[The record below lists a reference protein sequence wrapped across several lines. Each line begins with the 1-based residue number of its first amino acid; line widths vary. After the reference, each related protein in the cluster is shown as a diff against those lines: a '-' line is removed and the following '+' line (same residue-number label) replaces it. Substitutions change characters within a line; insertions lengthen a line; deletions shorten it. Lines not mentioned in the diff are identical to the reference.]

1 MNKTRWLAILLL
13 VSWTLNIALVV
24 AYFVRSTSYT
34 AAGFSDQPRL
44 PRLHSSLPDLPPDMQ
59 VEFHAETAPLH
70 RLRARLMQEIS
81 TTLAA
86 DELDSVRLICL
97 GDSLNT
103 VRGDLQRKLF
113 THLGRLHADLPPEA
127 RQRLSLRMCRMLD
140 GGRPGAD
147 RHKDRISG
155 RRFKSD
161 RRGK

>member
-13 VSWTLNIALVV
+13 ISWTINVALVV
-24 AYFVRSTSYT
+24 AYFVRSTSDT
-34 AAGFSDQPRL
+34 ATGFSDMPRF
-44 PRLHSSLPDLPPDMQ
+44 PRMRSPLPDLPPDMQ
-59 VEFHAETAPLH
+59 AEFQAETAPLH
-70 RLRARLMQEIS
+70 RLRARLMRDIS
-81 TTLAA
+81 TTIAA

-127 RQRLSLRMCRMLD
+127 RQCLSRRMCMMLD
-140 GGRPGAD
+140 DGRPGAG
-147 RHKDRISG
+147 RPKDRMSD

>member
-1 MNKTRWLAILLL
+1 MKKTRWLAILLL
-13 VSWTLNIALVV
+13 ISWTLNVALVV
-24 AYFVRSTSYT
+24 AYFVRSNSDS
-34 AAGFSDQPRL
+34 AAGFSDL
-44 PRLHSSLPDLPPDMQ
+44 PRFSGLRDPVPGIPPDMQ
-59 VEFHAETAPLH
+59 VEFQAETAPLH

-86 DELDSVRLICL
+86 DELDSIRLICL

-103 VRGDLQRKLF
+103 VRCDLQRKLF

-127 RQRLSLRMCRMLD
+127 RQRLSGRMCRMLD
-140 GGRPGAD
+140 DRRPGAD
-147 RHKDRISG
+147 RHKDRMSG

>member
-13 VSWTLNIALVV
+13 ISWTLNVALVV
-24 AYFVRSTSYT
+24 AYFVRSTSDT
-34 AAGFSDQPRL
+34 AAGFSDPPRF

-59 VEFHAETAPLH
+59 AEFHAETAPLH

-103 VRGDLQRKLF
+103 IRGDLQRKLF
-113 THLGRLHADLPPEA
+113 IHLGRLHVDLPPEA
-127 RQRLSLRMCRMLD
+127 RQHLSSRMRRMLD
-140 GGRPGAD
+140 DRRPGAD
-147 RHKDRISG
+147 RPKDGMSD

>member
-13 VSWTLNIALVV
+13 VSWTLNVALVV
-24 AYFVRSTSYT
+24 AYFVRSTSDT
-34 AAGFSDQPRL
+34 AVSFSDQSRFPRL
-44 PRLHSSLPDLPPDMQ
+44 RSSLPDLSPDMQ
-59 VEFHAETAPLH
+59 AGFQAETAPLH

-86 DELDSVRLICL
+86 DKLDSVRLICL

-113 THLGRLHADLPPEA
+113 IHLGRLHADLPPEA
-127 RQRLSLRMCRMLD
+127 RQCLSRRMCRMLD
-140 GGRPGAD
+140 DGRPGTG
-147 RHKDRISG
+147 RPKDHMSG